1 MAEKMVPDCLYRGFC
16 PEFMNS
22 CGYVNTDKYKKE
34 LEIYRNT
41 NYE

>member
-1 MAEKMVPDCLYRGFC
+1 MLKDTLLKEYNFC

-22 CGYVNTDKYKKE
+22 CGYANTTKFQEDLKN
-34 LEIYRNT
+34 YRNT

>member
-1 MAEKMVPDCLYRGFC
+1 MLKDTLLKEYNFY